1 MTSDNSDLTMVAGE
15 TKTIIFT
22 RQEPDGTAQD
32 VTGAT
37 FEAKVRE
44 GQSPALPVILD
55 IAARLLVTNGAGGI
69 ITMTLTESDTNQTNA
84 DSLTWEVAGFSG
96 YYDIL
101 MILPSGDQQML
112 VPKSR
117 FSVTSRVSS

>member
-1 MTSDNSDLTMVAGE
+1 MANADLTMVAGE
-15 TKTIIFT
+15 TKTITFA

-37 FEAKVRE
+37 FEAKVRA
-44 GQSPALPVILD
+44 GQDPSLPVILD
-55 IAARLLVTNGAGGI
+55 IAARLSVTNGAGGI
-69 ITMTLTESDTNQTNA
+69 ITMTLTAADTNQTNG
-84 DSLTWEVAGFSG
+84 DGETWEVAGFSG

-101 MILPSGDQQML
+101 MILPSGTQEML

-117 FSVTSRVSS
+117 FVVTSRLSS

>member
-1 MTSDNSDLTMVAGE
+1 MTTNADLTMVAGE
-15 TKTIIFT
+15 TKTVTFT

-37 FEAKVRE
+37 FEAKVRA
-44 GQSPALPVILD
+44 GQDPSLPVILD
-55 IAARLLVTNGAGGI
+55 IADRLSVTNGAGGI
-69 ITMTLTESDTNQTNA
+69 ITMTLTASDTNQTNGDGETGA
-84 DSLTWEVAGFSG
+84 VAGVSG

-101 MILPSGDQQML
+101 MILTSGDREML

-117 FSVTSRVSS
+117 FVVTSRLSS